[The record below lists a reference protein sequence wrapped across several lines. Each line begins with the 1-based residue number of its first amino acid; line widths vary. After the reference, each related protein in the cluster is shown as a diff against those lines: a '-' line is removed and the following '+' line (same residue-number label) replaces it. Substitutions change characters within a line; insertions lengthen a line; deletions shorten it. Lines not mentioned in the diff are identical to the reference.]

1 MGEDWGDAASRL
13 AALREVRTKMMTIVM
28 IIVMMMVVMVMIVV
42 MMVTIMVTVVMMR
55 SGVGMLDCSGR
66 ASESITATQHS
77 AYQPPN

>member
-42 MMVTIMVTVVMMR
+42 MMVALVKMEMVIMAVDCGSSQGVEGGIP
-55 SGVGMLDCSGR
+55 SGF
-66 ASESITATQHS
+66 
-77 AYQPPN
+77 